1 MLSAPTS
8 TAPVDSSRAISVA
21 SRLAGARSRLIFEPA
36 SVGSPAMSNKF
47 LTANGTPASAPTSR
61 RPFARSASSA
71 AALASALLGDGGE
84 RKRQRQSRSRAPK
97 RCPLER
103 ALGQLGRED
112 GRQLG
117 VVRQREIREQGRER
131 ERHFEIGFD
140 RALPC
145 RLELKI
151 KRLRPPKR
159 SSGSRPDRLPFTRLP
174 LARIV
179 FVTAARDGLNF
190 PLLSD
195 LACFVIASCSALL
208 IPGQSANPVYHP
220 ESGSPQR
227 CPRDA
232 SVAGCP
238 SRRQT
243 GLTAHF
249 RYAKVGWGMAARRSR
264 VYCACGETR
273 ISSVGPCSTM
283 RPACMTM
290 TRSHN
295 RRTTLRSWETNR

>member
-1 MLSAPTS
+1 SPMLSAPTS

-47 LTANGTPASAPTSR
+47 LTANGTPASAPTNR
-61 RPFARSASSA
+61 PPFARSASSA
-71 AALASALLGDGGE
+71 AALRGALLGDGGE

-151 KRLRPPKR
+151 KRLRPR
-159 SSGSRPDRLPFTRLP
+159 VDEAVER
-174 LARIV
+174 
-179 FVTAARDGLNF
+179 VTAR
-190 PLLSD
+190 PLTLHA
-195 LACFVIASCSALL
+195 LAFSA
-208 IPGQSANPVYHP
+208 HRFRH
-220 ESGSPQR
+220 GS
-227 CPRDA
+227 
-232 SVAGCP
+232 
-238 SRRQT
+238 
-243 GLTAHF
+243 
-249 RYAKVGWGMAARRSR
+249 ARRFEFSF
-264 VYCACGETR
+264 A
-273 ISSVGPCSTM
+273 
-283 RPACMTM
+283 
-290 TRSHN
+290 
-295 RRTTLRSWETNR
+295 